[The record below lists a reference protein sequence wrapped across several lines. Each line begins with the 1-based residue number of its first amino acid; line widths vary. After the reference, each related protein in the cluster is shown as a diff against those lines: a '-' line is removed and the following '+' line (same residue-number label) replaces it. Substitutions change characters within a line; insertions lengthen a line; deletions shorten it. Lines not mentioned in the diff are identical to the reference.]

1 MQHLLFTV
9 YLSLFTQ
16 TFTDID
22 ECSLGECDQ
31 NAKCINVPGGFYCE
45 CIAGNLVDLNPLKLV
60 YELHQKTVQIGI
72 VLFEIKE
79 CDTFILRM
87 LCMS

>member
-31 NAKCINVPGGFYCE
+31 NAKCIDVPGSFYCE
-45 CIAGNLVDLNPLKLV
+45 CIEGNLVDLNPL
-60 YELHQKTVQIGI
+60 
-72 VLFEIKE
+72 
-79 CDTFILRM
+79 
-87 LCMS
+87 